1 MQSSFDNQET
11 RVYQNSVPI
20 NEDLMGQTLVS
31 TPRKKLLDG
40 ISAAQVIA
48 ASAAAATSMLLASK
62 IGIAGSVIGAAVSSM
77 VTVICSQLYRNAL
90 DASAEKLKLRQTPER
105 SQIAFDNRAYVPMR
119 RLSSGSTPYESGAYE
134 GNPYVDNPYADEP
147 RTANPYGDNPYG
159 EASAQVANMR
169 IAPTKL
175 QARAAAK
182 RNASARKIAFASL
195 GIAALAVAVCVAVV
209 LITTAGNGLGA
220 KPESIFTSA
229 PQSEETLAEN
239 PGDIE
244 AGNASTALPSPD
256 ESDGATDGDTP
267 STPDGGSATDTP
279 TVPDQGA
286 GDGSEDA
293 GTGGNFGSTPADPA
307 SGTGA
312 GTSNGTSTSKT
323 PSKTASK
330 SSSS

>member
-11 RVYQNSVPI
+11 RVYQNSVPV

-119 RLSSGSTPYESGAYE
+119 GLSSGSTPYESGAYE

-159 EASAQVANMR
+159 EASTQVANMR

-229 PQSEETLAEN
+229 PQSEETLDEN
-239 PGDIE
+239 PGDVE
-244 AGNASTALPSPD
+244 ARGSSAALPSPD
-256 ESDGATDGDTP
+256 EDDSTTSGNTPSAPDGETATDKPADSDQETGDTSGSTGTEGGTGDTP
-267 STPDGGSATDTP
+267 S
-279 TVPDQGA
+279 
-286 GDGSEDA
+286 
-293 GTGGNFGSTPADPA
+293 DPA
-307 SGTGA
+307 SGTET
-312 GTSNGTSTSKT
+312 GTSNGASASKM
-323 PSKTASK
+323 ASK